1 MATTIKVT
9 PQELQTASSQINTLA
24 NEYKSEYEALFQD
37 VEAMRGKWDG
47 QDNQA
52 YTTQVSGFKDDFTN
66 MYNLMIQYSDY
77 LKKTAKAYEDTQTGI
92 KNAAS
97 TLTN

>member
-9 PQELQTASSQINTLA
+9 PQDLQNASGQISSLA
-24 NEYKSEYEALFQD
+24 GEYKSEYEALFREVHEMQ
-37 VEAMRGKWDG
+37 GKWDG

-52 YTTQVSGFKDDFTN
+52 YTNRVEGFRDDFDN

-77 LKKTAKAYEDTQTGI
+77 LKNTAKAYAETQDNI